1 MHAISCKTFVA
12 SNIHKTLRSVATIL
26 SSPVLI
32 SPLNSTRQQIGPG
45 AYGRASNALMLA
57 WNPRSHNAIG
67 GSTRSVSPTTTGTR
81 GSYRVILSSDTQC
94 HAFIRTPAHRSAPAP
109 PRKAPRCTSHRWWRF
124 SQLSPRPLAVAQV
137 FDNVSLP
144 VLEKIAKHPHRRF
157 RITLERRDERRANL
171 VRVTLDVLEEI
182 TVVLVLGVHDCA
194 GFFFEEAVNPHVEYH
209 LPILCALVRE
219 FARGKCA
226 IPCGVEVCEVA
237 HACLPAYWSRSDA

>member
-1 MHAISCKTFVA
+1 MHQSARVAFLMAAPWRLPLERGEPAQPPRHRRQWRIPGSCRGTRKP
-12 SNIHKTLRSVATIL
+12 L
-26 SSPVLI
+26 SAP
-32 SPLNSTRQQIGPG
+32 R
-45 AYGRASNALMLA
+45 AGRARRRSGERWRSIQLA
-57 WNPRSHNAIG
+57 CLRCACSRS
-67 GSTRSVSPTTTGTR
+67 TCRR
-81 GSYRVILSSDTQC
+81 L
-94 HAFIRTPAHRSAPAP
+94 RTPAPLSAACDRRSCQRLSTAPACA
-109 PRKAPRCTSHRWWRF
+109 R

-137 FDNVSLP
+137 LDDVSLP
-144 VLEKIAKHPHRRF
+144 VLEKITKHPHRRF

-194 GFFFEEAVNPHVEYH
+194 GFFFEEAVDPHVEYH

-219 FARGKCA
+219 LARGKCA